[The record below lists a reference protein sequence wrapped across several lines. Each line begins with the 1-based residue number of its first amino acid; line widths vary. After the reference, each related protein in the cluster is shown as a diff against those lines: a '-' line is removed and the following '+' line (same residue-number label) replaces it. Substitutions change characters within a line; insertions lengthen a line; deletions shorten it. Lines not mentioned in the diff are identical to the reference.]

1 MTQSALLDLY
11 TNYERSRNDI
21 ELDRNNQLAEIE
33 NTAAQAEAEGNIQ
46 KAQAALDYQKQLLDQ
61 AYQQQLMR
69 QEYQQELGL
78 LAAKNGYSARS
89 TAVDQAYAQL
99 MMLEAQEALEQGGN
113 VEDWLNEYRNYLS
126 QSQLD
131 TILNRYWNS

>member
-1 MTQSALLDLY
+1 TENALPQAMAAAGQSGGMTQSALLDLY

-89 TAVDQAYAQL
+89 TAVDQ
-99 MMLEAQEALEQGGN
+99 
-113 VEDWLNEYRNYLS
+113 
-126 QSQLD
+126 
-131 TILNRYWNS
+131 